1 MVRRKRT
8 PVPKGQH
15 GGAREG
21 GGRSPL
27 YEEGALVVVT
37 ANVTAA
43 QRDRLAA
50 LGGAQWLRDVLD
62 RERQPTLTR
71 QKEPARDEP
80 MSVVSFRLTLTQR
93 ATIRE
98 NGGAPWLRQ
107 VLDRSI
113 AAARRNS
120 QEG

>member
-1 MVRRKRT
+1 M
-8 PVPKGQH
+8 
-15 GGAREG
+15 
-21 GGRSPL
+21 
-27 YEEGALVVVT
+27 VVVT

-43 QRDRLAA
+43 QRERLAV

-62 RERQPTLTR
+62 RGRQSIAR
-71 QKEPARDEP
+71 RMREPARVVP
-80 MSVVSFRLTLTQR
+80 MGVVSFRLTLTQR
-93 ATIRE
+93 ATMRE
-98 NGGAPWLRQ
+98 NGGAAWLRQ